1 MDERLKIKKT
11 VILPDAT
18 TIKVYSDEDYIL
30 QSLSLEEEQKLGKT
44 KTQLDNVINDNK
56 KKRNLNS
63 FLVEQRIQGAYSI
76 TSYIATDSE
85 NLIDNWLRRNAAH
98 WHVQTKFSSI
108 TDVFKDLPISLA
120 RSSLGSGHLSI

>member
-63 FLVEQRIQGAYSI
+63 FLVEQRIQGAYAIVNSLP
-76 TSYIATDSE
+76 SE
-85 NLIDNWLRRNAAH
+85 
-98 WHVQTKFSSI
+98 
-108 TDVFKDLPISLA
+108 
-120 RSSLGSGHLSI
+120 